1 MQIYQNI
8 RDFREKNLKQFTSKE
23 FYIES
28 IDKSEIESVY
38 KYRTSKGWHDICPTD
53 KLFMFPTPSNIIYG
67 SQVLHHDEDDN
78 CSSIGGWLG
87 VKWCLKHNPFW
98 KGKAFLFIC
107 FSSLHSC
114 EFSFTLLHLNCS
126 CIFLWIFIFTSKL
139 DFFLRIFIYASKLAT
154 WASPTKCTAVLPASP
169 NHSPE

>member
-8 RDFREKNLKQFTSKE
+8 RDFREKNLKQFKSKE
-23 FYIES
+23 FYIGS

-78 CSSIGGWLG
+78 YSSIWGWLG

-114 EFSFTLLHLNCS
+114 EFSFTLWVELDVH
-126 CIFLWIFIFTSKL
+126 FLVNL
-139 DFFLRIFIYASKLAT
+139 DFFFRIFIYASKLAT
-154 WASPTKCTAVLPASP
+154 WASPTKCTAVLAASP